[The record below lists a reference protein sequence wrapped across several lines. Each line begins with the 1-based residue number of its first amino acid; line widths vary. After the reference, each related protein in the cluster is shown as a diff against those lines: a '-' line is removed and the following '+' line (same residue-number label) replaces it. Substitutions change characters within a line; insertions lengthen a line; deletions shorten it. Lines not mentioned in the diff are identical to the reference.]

1 MTSAHRQSLLR
12 YAGIWAAWLLVALVT
27 AFQTYAAGFAGGP
40 KFALGQALLNGLL
53 WYSVWAL
60 LTPGVVAVARAFAD
74 ERRLARLFWVH
85 LAFGL
90 VFAALHALLY
100 SAMNAIIYFR
110 SPWAP
115 WSGALLLMK
124 LATSMHVH
132 LMIYA
137 IIVAIVLGAHA
148 YRTMRDRAIAAA
160 RLETRLAEA
169 ETAALR
175 AQLQPHFLFNTL
187 NAISALVPDQPVLA
201 QRLIARLGDLLR
213 LSIDQDR
220 SQRSALA
227 HELDFTDTYLAIE
240 EARLGNRLRVVRDVA
255 PDMLAVEVPALLL
268 QPLVENA
275 VRHGIAPS
283 IGGGTLTIEAKP
295 AGGMLRIR
303 IADDGKGADAIR
315 EGVGLGNTRHRLRQ
329 LYGENQSF
337 EIDTAP
343 GPGFRVTILVPL

>member
-74 ERRLARLFWVH
+74 ERPARLFWVH

-90 VFAALHALLY
+90 VFAVLHALLY

-220 SQRSALA
+220 SQRSTLA

-240 EARLGNRLRVVRDVA
+240 EARLGGRLRVVRDVA

-283 IGGGTLTIEAKP
+283 IGGGTLMIEAKP
-295 AGGMLRIR
+295 AGDRLRIR

-329 LYGENQSF
+329 LYGESQSF

-343 GPGFRVTILVPL
+343 GKGFRVTILVPL

>member
-1 MTSAHRQSLLR
+1 MTSAHRQGLLR

-60 LTPGVVAVARAFAD
+60 LTPGVVAVARAFVD
-74 ERRLARLFWVH
+74 ERPARLFWVH

-283 IGGGTLTIEAKP
+283 IGGGTLTIEAKA

-343 GPGFRVTILVPL
+343 GKGFRVTILVPL

>member
-1 MTSAHRQSLLR
+1 MTSAHRQGLLR

-60 LTPGVVAVARAFAD
+60 LTPGVVAVARAFVD
-74 ERRLARLFWVH
+74 ERPARLFWVH

-283 IGGGTLTIEAKP
+283 IGGGTLTIEAKA

-303 IADDGKGADAIR
+303 IADDGKGADGIR

-343 GPGFRVTILVPL
+343 GKGFRVTILVPL

>member
-1 MTSAHRQSLLR
+1 MTLSHRQSLLR
-12 YAGIWAAWLLVALVT
+12 YAGIWAAWLAVALIT

-40 KFALGQALLNGLL
+40 RFPLGQAMFNGLL
-53 WYSVWAL
+53 WYSVWAV
-60 LTPGVVAVARAFAD
+60 LTPAVVAVARAFAD
-74 ERRLARLFWVH
+74 ERRLGRLVAIH

-90 VFAALHALLY
+90 VFAVLHSLLY
-100 SAMNAIIYFR
+100 SALNAIIYFR

-115 WSGALLLMK
+115 WSGELLMMK
-124 LATSMHVH
+124 LATSVHVH
-132 LMIYA
+132 LMTYA

-160 RLETRLAEA
+160 RLEAQLAGA

-220 SQRSALA
+220 SQRCALA

-240 EARLGNRLRVVRDVA
+240 EARLGERLRVFRDVA
-255 PDMLAVEVPALLL
+255 PEMLAVQVPALLL

-275 VRHGIAPS
+275 IRHGIAPS

-295 AGGMLRIR
+295 AGSMLRIR
-303 IADDGKGADAIR
+303 IADDGKGAALIN
-315 EGVGLGNTRHRLRQ
+315 EGVGLGNARRRLRQ
-329 LYGENQSF
+329 LYGEGQSL

-343 GPGFRVTILVPL
+343 GQGFCATILVPL